1 MEYHSS
7 MKCLTYAR
15 QAASTI
21 LSIAVLAAVP
31 TIASA
36 AGNDRPPVLQT
47 VAPARILVPSIDV
60 DAPIIELGLKP
71 NGEMDAPEG
80 PSPVGWYNF
89 SPTPGNPGNTVMSG
103 HRDWRTGV
111 TGVFWRLNEIRPGDR
126 IAVQLADGNQ
136 VEYIAAVSALIGED
150 EMPISEVV
158 GHTDV
163 ETITL
168 ISCEGVFNPA
178 THGYDKRRVVWA
190 SRAT

>member
-1 MEYHSS
+1 

-15 QAASTI
+15 RAASTI
-21 LSIAVLAAVP
+21 LSIVVLALVP

-47 VAPARILVPSIDV
+47 IAPIRIVVPSIQV
-60 DAPIIELGLKP
+60 DAAIVELGVKP
-71 NGEMDAPEG
+71 NGEMDSPDG

-103 HRDWRTGV
+103 HRDWHTGV
-111 TGVFWRLNEIRPGDR
+111 TGVFWRLSEIRPGDR
-126 IAVQLADGNQ
+126 ISVQLMDGSR
-136 VEYIAAVSALIGED
+136 VEYIAAVSALLSED
-150 EMPISEVV
+150 EFPIGEVV

-168 ISCEGVFNPA
+168 ISCEGIFNSA
-178 THGYDKRRVVWA
+178 TLGYDKRRVVWA
-190 SRAT
+190 SRAS